1 MSYETFVQEVKKQC
15 EALRSEASKLY
26 VDPPQVDLST
36 EVDEFCDSLK
46 YLDDDERERKLKDFI
61 RPTVE
66 HEVEKWQSQ
75 FSHAQSSLVRLHDL
89 IDDVDREKR
98 NLEVE
103 VSTINQEKSDLKTK
117 RASSERKLEK
127 IRAEAVG
134 VKPITPYSKM
144 SYQMFIVGTLIIG
157 VLTAWYYLTTQL
169 QVQFAQNPDLIP
181 GVDRFPGTIEFLKH
195 KPENLIYGLGVVMF
209 LLAGKVIS
217 VIYEKLDHSRVFFL
231 ACAALCLISIFGS
244 VYLISDV
251 SAKTGR
257 LADLTNSEPVLTPQQ
272 SILCSRPNATQ
283 AFCTE
288 YTEWQQERDALQ
300 ESVGDIRFLMTMV
313 ILSSEI
319 FLGSVA
325 WMLASEYHEKRMGES
340 NTLARKQELM
350 EGELDKSN
358 AEITDLDAKLSSL
371 NSMKGELETVAS
383 QLLSLRNTLPTREY
397 IAKQKQILIDQQL
410 QKGMSNLLKKKH
422 AWEID
427 ARSNT

>member
-61 RPTVE
+61 RPSVE

-117 RASSERKLEK
+117 RASSERKLDK
-127 IRAEAVG
+127 ISADAVG

-144 SYQMFIVGTLIIG
+144 SYQMFIIGTLIIG
-157 VLTAWYYLTTQL
+157 ILTAWYYLTIQTRI
-169 QVQFAQNPDLIP
+169 QFAQDINPERGSDF
-181 GVDRFPGTIEFLKH
+181 FPGTLAYLQQ
-195 KPENLIYGLGVVMF
+195 KPENIIYGLGVVMF

-217 VIYEKLDHSRVFFL
+217 VIYEKLDHNRIFFL
-231 ACAALCLISIFGS
+231 VCAVICLGAIGGS
-244 VYLISDV
+244 VYLVGDV
-251 SAKTGR
+251 SAKTGTISDLR
-257 LADLTNSEPVLTPQQ
+257 QSAPPADVLGLCSPESQDEACLARSRWEADLAAAQASIGNVRFFMTIVVL
-272 SILCSRPNATQ
+272 SAEIL
-283 AFCTE
+283 
-288 YTEWQQERDALQ
+288 
-300 ESVGDIRFLMTMV
+300 
-313 ILSSEI
+313 
-319 FLGSVA
+319 LGAIA

-340 NTLARKQELM
+340 NNLARRKELV
-350 EGELDKSN
+350 ENDVKKTSDELAGMD
-358 AEITDLDAKLSSL
+358 EKLASL
-371 NSMKGELETVAS
+371 NSQKSELETVAS
-383 QLLSLRNTLPTREY
+383 QLLSLRNSLPTREY
-397 IAKQKQILIDQQL
+397 ITKQKQILIDQQI
-410 QKGMSNLLKKKH
+410 QRGMSKLLQKKH
-422 AWEID
+422 AWELD
-427 ARSNT
+427 ARSNS

>member
-1 MSYETFVQEVKKQC
+1 MSYDSFVQEIKKQC
-15 EALRSEASKLY
+15 DVLRSEASQLY
-26 VDPPQVDLST
+26 VDPPKVDLSA
-36 EVDEFCDSLK
+36 EVDEFCDNLK

-98 NLEVE
+98 SIEVE
-103 VSTINQEKSDLKTK
+103 VSTINQEKSDIKTK
-117 RASSERKLEK
+117 RASSERKLDK
-127 IRAEAVG
+127 IRADAVG

-157 VLTAWYYLTTQL
+157 ILTAWYYLTTQL

-181 GVDRFPGTIEFLKH
+181 GADRFPGTIEFLKH

-217 VIYEKLDHSRVFFL
+217 VVYEKLDHSRAFFL
-231 ACAALCLISIFGS
+231 TCATLCLLSIFGS

-257 LADLTNSEPVLTPQQ
+257 LSDLTNSEPVLTPQQ
-272 SILCSRPNATQ
+272 GILCSRPNATQ
-283 AFCTE
+283 SFCSG
-288 YTEWQQERDALQ
+288 YAEWQQERDVLQ
-300 ESVGDIRFLMTMV
+300 KSIGDIRFLMTMV
-313 ILSSEI
+313 ILSAEI
-319 FLGSVA
+319 FLGAVA

-350 EGELDKSN
+350 EGELDKSS
-358 AEITDLDAKLSSL
+358 AEIADLDVKLSSL
-371 NSMKGELETVAS
+371 NSLKGELETVAS
-383 QLLSLRNTLPTREY
+383 QLLSLRNSLPTREY
-397 IAKQKQILIDQQL
+397 ISKQKQILIDQQI

-422 AWEID
+422 AWETD
-427 ARSNT
+427 ARFNN

>member
-26 VDPPQVDLST
+26 VDPPKVDLSS

-46 YLDDDERERKLKDFI
+46 YLDDDERECKLKDFI

-117 RASSERKLEK
+117 RASSERKLDK
-127 IRAEAVG
+127 IRADAVG

-169 QVQFAQNPDLIP
+169 QVQFAQDPEQIP
-181 GVDRFPGTIEFLKH
+181 GADRFPGTIEFLKY

-231 ACAALCLISIFGS
+231 VCSVLCIASIFGS

-257 LADLTNSEPVLTPQQ
+257 LADLVNSEPSLTPQQ
-272 SILCSRPNATQ
+272 VAICRSNPTQSI
-283 AFCTE
+283 CTSVD
-288 YTEWQQERDALQ
+288 EWQQERDAVQ
-300 ESVGDIRFLMTMV
+300 QSVGDVRFLMTMV
-313 ILSSEI
+313 ILLAEI

-350 EGELDKSN
+350 EGEVSKSSD
-358 AEITDLDAKLSSL
+358 EIVGLDAKLSSL

-383 QLLSLRNTLPTREY
+383 QLLSLRNSLPTREY